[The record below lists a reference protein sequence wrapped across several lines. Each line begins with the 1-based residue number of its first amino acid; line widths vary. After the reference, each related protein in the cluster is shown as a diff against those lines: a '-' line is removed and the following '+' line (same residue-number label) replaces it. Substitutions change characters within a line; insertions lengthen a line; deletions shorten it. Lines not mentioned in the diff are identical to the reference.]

1 MTTSVLEKLNT
12 DMLDATSIAEAVQA
26 GSLTALDVVAAARTR
41 ALSPAG
47 RAMNA
52 FITEDWDRAA
62 RAAAAVDR
70 RRSAGE
76 ALGPLAGVPF
86 SVKDVI
92 AVAGLPITGASK
104 AFADTLATTTAPA
117 VQRLLDADAILIGK
131 TNCPEFAFGVTCD
144 SPLLGRTGNPR
155 FPANTPGGSSGGEAA
170 SLAAGISALGVGT
183 DFGGSVRW
191 PAQCVGIAALR
202 PGIGSV
208 PGDGQVPGVGGSFGA
223 SGTVPATSPGM
234 QGSFQTIGP
243 MARSVRDLR
252 TAYLIMSGAGGM
264 HDVDGRRGSPAA
276 LERPFRIAWTDG
288 AALGPVRAEVT
299 ALMERLAA
307 AVAADGHAVRH
318 QPDLFADCLP
328 AYNRLRAVDPMV
340 DHAAAVTGRE
350 DGVTAANLQTIQ
362 ASFAATAAEVEMAW
376 QAANSARTAALTQM
390 AAVDIALLPVAGGPA
405 GDTEGRLDIDGQ
417 TAEGWEIMGHC
428 RAVTLT
434 GCPAVSLPV
443 ELSAEGLPLSVQIVA
458 GPGAELAALDFAV
471 MLEKLIS

>member
-1 MTTSVLEKLNT
+1 MTASVLGELNGNT
-12 DMLDATSIAEAVQA
+12 LDATAIAEAVRT
-26 GSLTALDVVAAARTR
+26 GSLSAVDVLAAARTR
-41 ALSPAG
+41 AQSPAG

-76 ALGPLAGVPF
+76 ELGPLAGVPF

-104 AFADTLATTTAPA
+104 AFADLLATTTAPA

-131 TNCPEFAFGVTCD
+131 TNCPEFAFGVTCE

-191 PAQCVGIAALR
+191 PAQCVGITALR
-202 PGIGSV
+202 PGVGSV
-208 PGDGQVPGVGGSFGA
+208 PGDGQVPGVGGNFGTE
-223 SGTVPATSPGM
+223 GTVPEASPGM
-234 QGSFQTIGP
+234 QGSFQTVGP

-252 TAYLIMSGAGGM
+252 TAFLIMSGAGSTPGA
-264 HDVDGRRGSPAA
+264 R
-276 LERPFRIAWTDG
+276 ERAYRIAWSDG

-307 AVAADGHAVRH
+307 ALAAAGHTVGE
-318 QPDLFADCLP
+318 QPDLFADCLSP
-328 AYNRLRAVDPMV
+328 YNRLRAVDPMV
-340 DHAAAVTGRE
+340 DHAAAVKGRE
-350 DGVTAANLQTIQ
+350 GGVTAANLRTIE
-362 ASFAATAAEVEMAW
+362 ASFAATAADVELAW
-376 QAANSARTAALTQM
+376 HAATSAQAAARAQI
-390 AAVDIALLPVAGGPA
+390 AAVDIALIPVAGGPA
-405 GDTEGRLDIDGQ
+405 GDADGRLDIDGR

-443 ELSAEGLPLSVQIVA
+443 GLSAEGLPLSVQIVA
-458 GPGAELAALDFAV
+458 GPGAELTALDFAA
-471 MLEKLIS
+471 MLEMLDI